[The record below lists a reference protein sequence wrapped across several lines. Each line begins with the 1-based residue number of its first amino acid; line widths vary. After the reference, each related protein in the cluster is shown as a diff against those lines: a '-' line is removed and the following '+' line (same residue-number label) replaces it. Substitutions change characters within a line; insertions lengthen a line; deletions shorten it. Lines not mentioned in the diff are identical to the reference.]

1 MQKSIS
7 LLKIACMGHQIAG
20 FYSPGLFSR
29 STGGEV
35 AVEQIVQISDVS
47 GYIVV

>member
-1 MQKSIS
+1 MG
-7 LLKIACMGHQIAG
+7 GHQIAG

-35 AVEQIVQISDVS
+35 AAE
-47 GYIVV
+47 